1 MVEEYE
7 SIVKNIFWEVFP
19 RPNDKSLVGSRWI
32 FKVKHAVDGSIEKCK
47 VIFFAKGFSQV
58 EGVEYEETFS
68 PVARYSSN
76 RSILALAAQMGWKI
90 HQMDVKIAFLNGV
103 VEEEIYIEKIKGFET
118 YDWESHV
125 WKVKR
130 EMYGLK

>member
-76 RSILALAAQMGWKI
+76 RSILALAAQMG
-90 HQMDVKIAFLNGV
+90 
-103 VEEEIYIEKIKGFET
+103 
-118 YDWESHV
+118 
-125 WKVKR
+125 
-130 EMYGLK
+130 